1 MNSTREQ
8 LLEHNY
14 IAMRLHGFQ
23 GLRTDKVLA
32 DLRVTKGAFYHYF
45 PDKLSL
51 GYAIIDEIIK
61 PNYLNL
67 WKKVEENVDQPID
80 SIIKLIEFIQTN
92 ILKSEEDAKLGCPLN
107 NLIQE
112 MSPLDDGFKNRLQFI
127 VAEQR
132 RMLTNTF
139 KNAQKRNLI
148 RSTSEPEELSIFFL
162 SSVEGAFSIAK
173 ALQSKRAFD
182 YSMTQLKLWL
192 KSL

>member
-1 MNSTREQ
+1 MNSTREH
-8 LLEHNY
+8 LLAQNY
-14 IAMRLHGFQ
+14 IAMHLNGFQ

-32 DLRVTKGAFYHYF
+32 DLKVTKGAFYHYF

-61 PNYLNL
+61 PNYLNT

-80 SIIKLIEFIQTN
+80 SMIKLLEFIQNN
-92 ILKSEEDAKLGCPLN
+92 ILKSEDDAKLGCPLN

-112 MSPLDDGFKNRLQFI
+112 MSPLDEGFRNRLQFI

-132 RMLTNTF
+132 RMLANTF

-148 RSTSEPEELSIFFL
+148 QSTAEPEELAIFFL
-162 SSVEGAFSIAK
+162 SSVEGSFSIAK

-182 YSMTQLKLWL
+182 FSINQLILWL

>member
-8 LLEHNY
+8 LLEQNY

-32 DLRVTKGAFYHYF
+32 DLHVTKGAFYHYF

-67 WKKVEENVDQPID
+67 WKKVEENVDQPIE

-112 MSPLDDGFKNRLQFI
+112 MSPLDEGFKNRLQFI

-132 RMLTNTF
+132 RMIANTF
-139 KNAQKRNLI
+139 RNAQKRNLI
-148 RSTSEPEELSIFFL
+148 HSTSEPEELSVFFL

-173 ALQSKRAFD
+173 GLQSKRAFD
-182 YSMTQLKLWL
+182 YSMNQLKLWL